1 MLIVEV
7 DGLTHQFEEVAEKDK
22 DREKN
27 LRMMGFTVIR
37 FNDDEVRHDIG
48 NVERTLIQYVDTFK
62 KRE

>member
-37 FNDDEVRHDIG
+37 FNDDEVLHDIG
-48 NVERTLIQYVDTFK
+48 NVERTLIQYVETFN

>member
-1 MLIVEV
+1 MLIIEV
-7 DGLTHQFEEVAEKDK
+7 DGLTHQFEEIAEKDK

-27 LRMMGFTVIR
+27 LRMIGFTVIR